1 MKLKVRPFNHF
12 YTVRC

>member
-1 MKLKVRPFNHF
+1 MKLKVRPFDHF